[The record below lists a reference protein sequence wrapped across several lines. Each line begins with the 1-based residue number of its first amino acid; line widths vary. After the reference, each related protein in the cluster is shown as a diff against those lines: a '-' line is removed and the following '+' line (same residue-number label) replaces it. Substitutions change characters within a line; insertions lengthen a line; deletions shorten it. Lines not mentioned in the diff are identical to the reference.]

1 MSLGILER
9 AVPFGESMERSKRGI
24 YRIRE
29 AAFAFWYRFV
39 MPRVTQVENGAGT
52 LALAAISDGDLDAYL
67 GLRFERVCREW
78 LLSQAIEGRLPLR
91 IDTFGSWWGPD
102 PDRRTT
108 TDVDVVA
115 ANTQSKEMLV
125 GECKYRESF
134 DETEAMRELERCAA
148 LVRGYEPKSF
158 YLFSKNALSKGTVE
172 KTEGMPEWHLV
183 TVGDLYR

>member
-9 AVPFGESMERSKRGI
+9 AVPFGESPERSKRGI

-39 MPRVTQVENGAGT
+39 MPRVTQVEDGAGT

-78 LLSQAIEGRLPLR
+78 LPSQAIEGRLPLR
-91 IDTFGSWWGPD
+91 VDAFGSWWGSD
-102 PDRRTT
+102 PGRRTT
-108 TDVDVVA
+108 TDIDVVA
-115 ANTQSKEMLV
+115 ANTQSREMLV

-134 DETEAMRELERCAA
+134 DETEAMRELERRAA

-158 YLFSKNALSKGTVE
+158 YLFSKHSLSKGTVE
-172 KTEGMPEWHLV
+172 KAEGMPEWHLV
-183 TVGDLYR
+183 TIGGLYR